1 MDILQHREL
10 GYDKVEDHIREC
22 TILEMKKKKL
32 IIAKEQERLSK
43 SSMAASATA
52 KNEILNEED
61 GNNNEDE
68 EEEAME
74 RTRVKLDEESE
85 PEEEEDEDM
94 ALAREIEE
102 SEGAHLQVEESMVN
116 DYTQDDADLEGSAVD
131 EGGTD
136 GITPLDTL
144 DGLKDGNGTA
154 IGTGELMVEDHT
166 QAPPTF
172 KDDGKESEEPKDVIN
187 VASSE
192 GNTKA
197 DENGEEGTTEEE
209 VETEFDDSSVAVEKK
224 KSQNRPKNAGWKALL
239 KKEAEL
245 LKKQKARK
253 SNLVDAE
260 AEEEEEEEDV
270 AGLEDFGFTVDST
283 KKANDDEEDDADD
296 ADDEDFE
303 NIVDDLSDNEGDEE
317 AGEAARKAL
326 TQKEEKLRHKEIIRR
341 MRDGYDGKRGGI
353 AGGAGTA
360 RGNLRFD
367 QLVAAD
373 NRADAKKLGLANED
387 EFDSDD
393 EETPK
398 EKNSNEIEDEA
409 ALVDKMLKDR
419 YLNRT
424 DIPAEDFSD
433 EEDDEEDGN
442 DESESTNLEC
452 IYVIIIVAIT
462 DRPYL
467 HLTRRH
473 KSHSRGRGGL
483 AAAKFGQKICTSSK
497 DE

>member
-1 MDILQHREL
+1 
-10 GYDKVEDHIREC
+10 
-22 TILEMKKKKL
+22 
-32 IIAKEQERLSK
+32 
-43 SSMAASATA
+43 
-52 KNEILNEED
+52 
-61 GNNNEDE
+61 
-68 EEEAME
+68 
-74 RTRVKLDEESE
+74 
-85 PEEEEDEDM
+85 
-94 ALAREIEE
+94 
-102 SEGAHLQVEESMVN
+102 
-116 DYTQDDADLEGSAVD
+116 
-131 EGGTD
+131 
-136 GITPLDTL
+136 
-144 DGLKDGNGTA
+144 
-154 IGTGELMVEDHT
+154 MVEDHT

-197 DENGEEGTTEEE
+197 DENGEDGTTEEE

-224 KSQNRPKNAGWKALL
+224 ESQNRPKNAGWKALL

-260 AEEEEEEEDV
+260 AEEEEEEEGV